1 MTRTT
6 YQEHARIARKIINMD
21 RGEYLGEFSPYL
33 VCLWDECDKAATTLH
48 QKLYC
53 EHDSR
58 VSCQQADNRA
68 LSAGAN
74 RGAHYMTA
82 FCSQRHLEYW
92 WNATGGRA
100 LASLERSG
108 RAYGNLP
115 AGSRG
120 RYG

>member
-6 YQEHARIARKIINMD
+6 FQQHARLSKKIINLD
-21 RGEYLGEFSPYL
+21 RGEGLGDVSPYL
-33 VCLWDECDKAATTLH
+33 MCLWDECDRPATSLY
-48 QKLYC
+48 QKRYC
-53 EHDSR
+53 EHDAR
-58 VSCQQADNRA
+58 TPCQQADARA
-68 LSAGAN
+68 LGAGAG

-120 RYG
+120 RAG